1 VGQRWVKALL
11 DTNILIATG
20 SPSEPVPNLDGFDDL
35 LVSTLSWSEMTRGV
49 HAAKSITVF
58 RARHRILQALQATFG
73 AGLPYDDTCLPAYDT
88 VMGRVADRDGDIR
101 ANLTDRM
108 LAATAIT
115 YDLALVTR
123 NVDDFRSFDDLL
135 DVVEQ

>member
-1 VGQRWVKALL
+1 MKALL

-20 SPSEPVPNLDGFDDL
+20 APNEPAPNLDGFDDL
-35 LVSTLSWSEMTRGV
+35 LVSTLSWSEMARGV

-58 RARHRILQALQATFG
+58 RERQRILQALRTTFG
-73 AGLPYDDTCLPAYDT
+73 SGLPYDDTCLPAYDT
-88 VMGRVADRDGDIR
+88 VMGRTADRGGDVR
-101 ANLTDRM
+101 AHLTDRL

-123 NVDDFRSFDDLL
+123 NTGDFAMFQDLL
-135 DVVEQ
+135 DIVER